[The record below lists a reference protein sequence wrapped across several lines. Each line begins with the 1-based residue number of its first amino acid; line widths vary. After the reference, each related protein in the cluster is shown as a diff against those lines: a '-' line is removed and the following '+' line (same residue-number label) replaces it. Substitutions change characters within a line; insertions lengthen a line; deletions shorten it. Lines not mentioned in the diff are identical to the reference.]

1 MDAGGHSLKALQ
13 FIKKTFPN
21 SLASQG
27 LRVRQGARDRAR
39 ADPLRCCAVRFFRAA
54 VAAGNQTTPW
64 PYMGQAV
71 PRMKPITQSAAPQRP
86 AHAIFFTIGLLPDG
100 APERFNCRFESRLG
114 KEVPAPRCLIAHAK
128 HSVSEEIFRRTPC
141 HVRLS
146 TTRRRVEL
154 YEVVLE
160 TLIDL

>member
-1 MDAGGHSLKALQ
+1 MLGTARER
-13 FIKKTFPN
+13 IPYVV
-21 SLASQG
+21 
-27 LRVRQGARDRAR
+27 VRLDSSGPQSR
-39 ADPLRCCAVRFFRAA
+39 PEIM
-54 VAAGNQTTPW
+54 TTPW

-71 PRMKPITQSAAPQRP
+71 PRMKPITQPAAPQRP